1 MEIRRIPK
9 DWEHPKDKDGNFI
22 PMYGQTYSDA
32 CDEWLQELSDWE
44 SGKHPGRKDSE
55 VRYYWDYE
63 GPPPD
68 FMSYFPDFDQPRT
81 AFQIYENTSEG
92 TPISPIFINKDEMM
106 QWLLNQGLNSDVID
120 EFISRGGM
128 TSTYITGENGA
139 VEEEILFYD
148 V

>member
-1 MEIRRIPK
+1 
-9 DWEHPKDKDGNFI
+9 
-22 PMYGQTYSDA
+22 
-32 CDEWLQELSDWE
+32 
-44 SGKHPGRKDSE
+44 
-55 VRYYWDYE
+55 
-63 GPPPD
+63 
-68 FMSYFPDFDQPRT
+68 
-81 AFQIYENTSEG
+81 
-92 TPISPIFINKDEMM
+92 M